1 MKTSADILK
10 KNPRFADF
18 SAAEMEEFLNYFTKE
33 DYQPCELIL
42 KEGDAGN
49 SFCIIAE
56 GEVGISK
63 DVNEQTSIFLNNLKA
78 GDFFGEMAILTGFP
92 RSANAKAYTA
102 VTLFSITGE
111 KLSEMKN
118 AHPALFGKFVWIMA
132 KTVSERM
139 YKLEERLS
147 GILNASLSEN
157 FL

>member
-1 MKTSADILK
+1 MKTSAAILN

-18 SAAEMEEFLNYFTKE
+18 SAAEMEDFLSYFTKE
-33 DYQPCELIL
+33 SYIAGELIL
-42 KEGDAGN
+42 REGDKGDKF
-49 SFCIIAE
+49 SIIAD

-63 DVNEQTSIFLNNLKA
+63 DVNEQTSLFLNNLKA
-78 GDFFGEMAILTGFP
+78 GDFFGEMAILTGYP
-92 RSANAKAYTA
+92 RSANAKALTA
-102 VTLFSITGE
+102 VAILSITGE
-111 KLSEMKN
+111 RLDVMKKT
-118 AHPALFGKFVWIMA
+118 HPAIFGKFVWIMA